1 MYDRRKEEKMT
12 EETRMILDKLE
23 NMEKNLFSLDTKVSS
38 LDAKVSCL
46 DEKVSCLDE
55 KVSNLDEKV
64 SCLDTRVS
72 EMDER
77 FSKEI
82 REMKI
87 TLESEVNRNIKVI
100 AEGHLDLDRKL
111 DEALKVNQDRVM
123 LLLRVNRLE
132 SELLK
137 RRERESRVLKSQW

>member
-1 MYDRRKEEKMT
+1 MT

-23 NMEKNLFSLDTKVSS
+23 NMEKNLFSLDTKVSSLDTKVSS

-87 TLESEVNRNIKVI
+87 TLESEVNRNIRVI

-111 DEALKVNQDRVM
+111 DEALKVNQEREM

-132 SELLK
+132 SEFLK
-137 RRERESRVLKSQW
+137 RRERESRELKSQW